1 MSRVD
6 ISEMRVL
13 VIDDHAFVRRILCGM
28 LSPLGLKEV
37 AEAAD
42 GVEAMI
48 RLKDDPNP
56 FDVIF
61 CDLQLP
67 GRDGIE
73 ILRDLSELESR
84 AGIVLISGEDESV
97 LKAAR
102 NLATEQGLRVLG
114 SLSKPIGADQVK
126 AVMERAKE
134 ERSNTTYGP
143 QLSIEIDDQR
153 RAIEHG
159 KIYPHFQPKVQLA
172 TREFES
178 VEALARW
185 NHPEHGHVSP
195 GVFIP
200 LAEEHGLINAL
211 TDVMLEQAIK
221 QCKEWREGGLS
232 IQLAI
237 NLSVDSLD
245 QLDLPEYISGVVERA
260 GIETSQI
267 ILEVTESRISDNPTA
282 LLDITTR
289 LRLKRFELSIDDF
302 GTGYSSL
309 QQLQRL
315 PFTELKI
322 DGAFV
327 TGASQDATA
336 RSILESSI
344 DLARKLGMK
353 IVVEGVETRA
363 DWDLVK
369 SLGCELAQGYFIA
382 RPMPADE
389 LQAWLEEW
397 ERQAPPA

>member
-1 MSRVD
+1 MSSVEFN
-6 ISEMRVL
+6 EMRVL
-13 VIDDHAFVRRILCGM
+13 VIDDHAFVRHTIGRM
-28 LSPLGLKEV
+28 LSALGVREV
-37 AEAAD
+37 VDSAD

-48 RLKDDPNP
+48 RLKDDPDP

-73 ILRDLSELESR
+73 ILRDLSQLGSS

-126 AVMERAKE
+126 AVMERVKE
-134 ERSNTTYGP
+134 ERSDTVHGP
-143 QLSIEIDDQR
+143 QLSIEADDLR
-153 RAIEHG
+153 RAIDQRE
-159 KIYPHFQPKVQLA
+159 IYPHFQPKVRLA
-172 TREFES
+172 THELES

-185 NHPEHGHVSP
+185 NHPQHGHVSP

-200 LAEEHGLINAL
+200 LAEEHGLIDAL
-211 TDVMLEQAIK
+211 TNVMLEQAVK
-221 QCKEWREGGLS
+221 QCDEWRESGLN
-232 IQLAI
+232 IQLAV
-237 NLSVDSLD
+237 NLSVDSLGR
-245 QLDLPEYISGVVERA
+245 LDLPEYISGVAERF
-260 GIETSQI
+260 GIETSQMV
-267 ILEVTESRISDNPTA
+267 LEVTESRISDNPTA

-344 DLARKLGMK
+344 DLAQRLGMK

-369 SLGCELAQGYFIA
+369 SLGCDLAQGYFIA
-382 RPMPADE
+382 RPMPGDE
-389 LQAWLEEW
+389 LEAWLEAW
-397 ERQAPPA
+397 ERQVPPA

>member
-1 MSRVD
+1 
-6 ISEMRVL
+6 
-13 VIDDHAFVRRILCGM
+13 
-28 LSPLGLKEV
+28 
-37 AEAAD
+37 
-42 GVEAMI
+42 
-48 RLKDDPNP
+48 
-56 FDVIF
+56 
-61 CDLQLP
+61 
-67 GRDGIE
+67 
-73 ILRDLSELESR
+73 
-84 AGIVLISGEDESV
+84 
-97 LKAAR
+97 
-102 NLATEQGLRVLG
+102 
-114 SLSKPIGADQVK
+114 
-126 AVMERAKE
+126 MERAKV
-134 ERSNTTYGP
+134 ERSDTTYGP
-143 QLSIEIDDQR
+143 QISIEVDDLR
-153 RAIEHG
+153 RAIEQGEIH
-159 KIYPHFQPKVQLA
+159 PHYQPKVRLA
-172 TREFES
+172 TLELES

-185 NHPEHGHVSP
+185 NHPKHGPVSP

-200 LAEEHGLINAL
+200 LAEEHGLIDAL

-221 QCKEWREGGLS
+221 QCKELRDGGLS
-232 IQLAI
+232 IQLAV

-245 QLDLPEYISGVVERA
+245 RLDLPEYISGVVERA

-267 ILEVTESRISDNPTA
+267 VLEVTESRISDNPTA

-344 DLARKLGMK
+344 DLAQKLGMK

-382 RPMPADE
+382 RPMPGDE
-389 LQAWLEEW
+389 LEAWLEEW
-397 ERQAPPA
+397 KRQAPPA